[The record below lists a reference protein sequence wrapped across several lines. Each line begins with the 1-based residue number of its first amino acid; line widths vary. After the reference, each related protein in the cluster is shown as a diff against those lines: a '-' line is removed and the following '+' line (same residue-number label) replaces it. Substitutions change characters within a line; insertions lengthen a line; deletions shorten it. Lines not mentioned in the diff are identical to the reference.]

1 MKKILSS
8 LLIVLGTTSMAQP
21 PDFQDLVIL
30 YADGK
35 YDKCI
40 DKCLK
45 YKDKDATRK
54 EPMPYFYMSMC
65 FYEISKDQSWVQK
78 NEAYKKAFN
87 DAIKNAAVFSK
98 KDREKAYQKEP
109 EVVAY
114 YEELKGAILEDV
126 DGHLHGE
133 KPKYSKA
140 ASELKK
146 LHTFAPDDAGA
157 LILKG
162 VCENLNRNRTEAR
175 LNLQDGRK
183 LLSTLNFKED
193 VMHMNADEE
202 LSDIE
207 DWEKE
212 LEVKHTARLLM
223 YSLIEAAKMYD
234 KGNQKEVAIDYIN
247 IGKQWFENVKE
258 YMEVYNSIVNG

>member
-1 MKKILSS
+1 
-8 LLIVLGTTSMAQP
+8 MAQP
-21 PDFQDLVIL
+21 PEFPDLVQL

-40 DKCLK
+40 GKCMK
-45 YKDKDATRK
+45 YKDKDATKK
-54 EPMPYFYMSMC
+54 EPIPYFYMSMC
-65 FYEISKDQSWVQK
+65 YFEISKDQSWMQK
-78 NEAYKKAFN
+78 DESYKKAFSN
-87 DAIKNAAVFSK
+87 AIKMAATFSK
-98 KDREKAYQKEP
+98 KDREKAYQKET
-109 EVVAY
+109 EVIDY
-114 YEELKGAILEDV
+114 FEQLKGAILEDV

-146 LHTFAPDDAGA
+146 LITFAPDDAGA

-175 LNLQDGRK
+175 MNFEEGRK

-193 VMHMNADEE
+193 VMHMGEDEE

-212 LEVKHTARLLM
+212 LEYRHTARLLM
-223 YSLIEAAKMYD
+223 YALMEAAKMYD
-234 KGNQKEVAIDYIN
+234 KGNQKEMAVDYIN
-247 IGKQWFENVKE
+247 MGKQWFENVPA